1 MVLVSILMGVRR
13 RRRSTSGHYGPRSC
27 SNSAKSF
34 GMLLSASSTQQ
45 PCMCGSFG
53 RCICRGTT
61 RCIETKK
68 LVELACSH
76 VHIVL
81 LGATAMYVYIYI
93 YICTYLSSVCIYIYI
108 HTHTP
113 YVQYERN
120 TNRNNSCSQPQAAP
134 QSFRTENVD
143 SAASGC
149 SVTRSILS

>member
-1 MVLVSILMGVRR
+1 MVLVIILMGVRR

-81 LGATAMYVYIYI
+81 LGATAMYVCIYIYI
-93 YICTYLSSVCIYIYI
+93 YAHICLLCIYIYI

-113 YVQYERN
+113 LMYNMKEI
-120 TNRNNSCSQPQAAP
+120 
-134 QSFRTENVD
+134 RTETTLVHNHRQHHNLSEQKMLTLLRQD
-143 SAASGC
+143 APLPAAF
-149 SVTRSILS
+149 